1 MSIFES
7 LSSLLPSYEITL
19 PFSKT
24 QVTFTPFRVKDAKN
38 LSMILQEDNKKLAL
52 KNMVEL
58 IKCCTKDANIEELCL
73 ADAEYLFLQI
83 RSKSVDEILNLIY
96 NEEKVQVNIAEI
108 QPRNEIIEE
117 SLSLSAGITIVLET
131 PKIKDLLRLSSLEKE
146 EISKACI
153 QKVIVKN
160 EIYKLN
166 KFVTEEIK
174 QLIDNLPLSVLPK
187 IESFIK
193 KQPELYVNLK
203 VLNGTKEVSGL
214 LNFFTYR

>member
-1 MSIFES
+1 
-7 LSSLLPSYEITL
+7 
-19 PFSKT
+19 
-24 QVTFTPFRVKDAKN
+24 
-38 LSMILQEDNKKLAL
+38 
-52 KNMVEL
+52 
-58 IKCCTKDANIEELCL
+58 
-73 ADAEYLFLQI
+73 
-83 RSKSVDEILNLIY
+83 
-96 NEEKVQVNIAEI
+96 
-108 QPRNEIIEE
+108 
-117 SLSLSAGITIVLET
+117 
-131 PKIKDLLRLSSLEKE
+131 LSSLEKE